1 MRAKAP
7 ASGRNGTWK
16 GPPELRRSSTGLF
29 REEEGRA
36 SLARPFLFGHSGKER
51 HKAHGENYRPRARNF
66 PAFPEACRKSAWLF
80 ILTLKVRAKIV
91 TVIGW
96 EPGSRTGAFLV
107 RPSTRGPVSG
117 DGRESKVERELTRPA
132 TPDGPAGAGR
142 CKVYHIPRNTTAGP
156 IPIQGQNHAVL
167 TAWVNALVR
176 LPPCAKRDTHTRPL
190 LPRRSSAPSR

>member
-1 MRAKAP
+1 MQALARRSTRSTP
-7 ASGRNGTWK
+7 QASTRPENLEGPHAGKSTRIRRNGTWK

-132 TPDGPAGAGR
+132 TPDGPAGQADA
-142 CKVYHIPRNTTAGP
+142 KSTTYPEIP
-156 IPIQGQNHAVL
+156 
-167 TAWVNALVR
+167 
-176 LPPCAKRDTHTRPL
+176 LP
-190 LPRRSSAPSR
+190 APFPSKGKTMLS